1 MNRDSTVYIVEDDHS
16 MRGALAMLLEGE
28 GYRTEQFG
36 SAEEFLSAD
45 EPRAGCAL
53 IDVRLPGK
61 SGLDL
66 LRTLTEKASP
76 VQVVMISGH
85 GDIPMAV
92 SAMRAGALHFIEK
105 PFEPAT
111 LVGVVS
117 EAVRLAESRPQN
129 TDSIESLRARF
140 NTLTPREHEI
150 LRHVA
155 QGLSSKQI
163 AAELRISP
171 RTVDNHRASIMDKM
185 KAANLSVLIRM
196 TMLLGGDR
204 AA

>member
-16 MRGALAMLLEGE
+16 MRGALALLLEGE
-28 GYRTEQFG
+28 GYRTEQYR
-36 SAEEFLSAD
+36 SAEEFLSAAD

-53 IDVRLPGK
+53 VDVRLPGK

-66 LRTLTEKASP
+66 LRALTEKAAP

-105 PFEPAT
+105 PFEPAA
-111 LVGVVS
+111 LVDIVS
-117 EAVRLAESRPQN
+117 EAVRLAESQPQN
-129 TDSIESLRARF
+129 TDSVESLRARF
-140 NTLTPREHEI
+140 RTLTPREHEI

-204 AA
+204 P

>member
-28 GYRTEQFG
+28 GYRTEQYG
-36 SAEEFLSAD
+36 SAEEFLSAAE

-66 LRTLTEKASP
+66 LRALTEKAAP

-111 LVGVVS
+111 LVGIVS
-117 EAVRLAESRPQN
+117 EAVRLAESRPQSA
-129 TDSIESLRARF
+129 DSIESLRARF

-204 AA
+204 P

>member
-1 MNRDSTVYIVEDDHS
+1 VSRESTVYIVEDDHS
-16 MRGALAMLLEGE
+16 MRGALALLLEGE
-28 GYRTEQFG
+28 GYRTEQYG
-36 SAEEFLSAD
+36 SAEEFLSCD
-45 EPRAGCAL
+45 GPRAGCAL
-53 IDVRLPGK
+53 VDVRLPGK

-66 LRTLTEKASP
+66 LRALTEKAAP

-105 PFEPAT
+105 PFEPAA
-111 LVGVVS
+111 LVGIVS
-117 EAVRLAESRPQN
+117 EAIRLAESRPQN
-129 TDSIESLRARF
+129 TDSIETLRTRF
-140 NTLTPREHEI
+140 STLTPREHEI

-163 AAELRISP
+163 AAELHISP

-185 KAANLSVLIRM
+185 KAANLSILIRM

-204 AA
+204 S

>member
-1 MNRDSTVYIVEDDHS
+1 MSRESTVYIVEDDHS
-16 MRGALAMLLEGE
+16 MRGALALLLEGE
-28 GYRTEQFG
+28 GYRTEQFA
-36 SAEEFLSAD
+36 SAEEFLSAA
-45 EPRAGCAL
+45 EAPRAGCAL
-53 IDVRLPGK
+53 VDVRLPGK

-66 LRTLTEKASP
+66 LRALAEKAAP

-105 PFEPAT
+105 PFEPAA
-111 LVGVVS
+111 LVGIVS

-129 TDSIESLRARF
+129 ADSVESLRARF

-204 AA
+204 P

>member
-1 MNRDSTVYIVEDDHS
+1 MNRESTVYIVEDDHS
-16 MRGALAMLLEGE
+16 MRGALALLLEGE
-28 GYRTEQFG
+28 GYRTEQYA
-36 SAEEFLSAD
+36 SAEEFLSATD
-45 EPRAGCAL
+45 EPRTGCAL
-53 IDVRLPGK
+53 VDVRLPGK

-66 LRTLTEKASP
+66 LRTLTGKAAP

-111 LVGVVS
+111 LVGIVS

-129 TDSIESLRARF
+129 TDSVEALRSRF

-155 QGLSSKQI
+155 LGLSSKQI

-185 KAANLSVLIRM
+185 KATNLSVLIRM

-204 AA
+204 L

>member
-16 MRGALAMLLEGE
+16 MRGALALLLEGE
-28 GYRTEQFG
+28 GYRTEQYG
-36 SAEEFLSAD
+36 SAEEFLSAAD
-45 EPRAGCAL
+45 EPRTGCAL
-53 IDVRLPGK
+53 VDVRLPGK

-66 LRTLTEKASP
+66 LRTLTEKAAP

-105 PFEPAT
+105 PFEPAA
-111 LVGVVS
+111 LVGIVS

-129 TDSIESLRARF
+129 TDSIESLRTRF
-140 NTLTPREHEI
+140 HTLTPREHEI

-185 KAANLSVLIRM
+185 KATNLSILIRM

-204 AA
+204 P

>member
-1 MNRDSTVYIVEDDHS
+1 MSRESTVYIVEDDQS
-16 MRGALAMLLEGE
+16 MRGALALLLEGE
-28 GYRTEQFG
+28 GYRTEQYG
-36 SAEEFLSAD
+36 SAEEFLSRE
-45 EPRAGCAL
+45 EPHAGCAL
-53 IDVRLPGK
+53 VDVRLPGK

-66 LRTLTEKASP
+66 LRTLTERATP

-85 GDIPMAV
+85 GDIPLAV

-105 PFEPAT
+105 PFEPAA
-111 LVGVVS
+111 LVGIVS

-129 TDSIESLRARF
+129 TDSIETLRTRF
-140 NTLTPREHEI
+140 STLTPREHEI

-163 AAELRISP
+163 AAALQISP

-185 KAANLSVLIRM
+185 KAANLSILIRM

-204 AA
+204 P

>member
-1 MNRDSTVYIVEDDHS
+1 MSRDSTVYIVEDDHS

-28 GYRTEQFG
+28 GYRTEQYG
-36 SAEEFLSAD
+36 SAEEFLSAAE

-53 IDVRLPGK
+53 VDVRLPGK

-66 LRTLTEKASP
+66 LRALTEKAAP

-105 PFEPAT
+105 PFEPAA
-111 LVGVVS
+111 LVGIVS
-117 EAVRLAESRPQN
+117 EAVRLAESRPQSA
-129 TDSIESLRARF
+129 DSIESLRARF
-140 NTLTPREHEI
+140 HTLTPREHEI

-163 AAELRISP
+163 AVELRISP

-204 AA
+204 P

>member
-1 MNRDSTVYIVEDDHS
+1 MSRESTVYIVEDDDS
-16 MRGALAMLLEGE
+16 MRGALALLLEGE

-36 SAEEFLSAD
+36 SAEEFLSVD

-53 IDVRLPGK
+53 VDVRLPGK

-66 LRTLTEKASP
+66 LRALTEKAVP

-105 PFEPAT
+105 PFEPAA
-111 LVGVVS
+111 LVSIVS
-117 EAVRLAESRPQN
+117 EAVRLAESRPQSA
-129 TDSIESLRARF
+129 DSVEALRTRF

>member
-1 MNRDSTVYIVEDDHS
+1 MSHESTVYIVEDDHS
-16 MRGALAMLLEGE
+16 MRGALALLLEGE
-28 GYRTEQFG
+28 GYHTEQFG
-36 SAEEFLSAD
+36 SAEEFLSASE

-53 IDVRLPGK
+53 VDVRLPGK
-61 SGLDL
+61 SGLEL
-66 LRTLTEKASP
+66 LRALTEKASP
-76 VQVVMISGH
+76 IQVVMISGH

-105 PFEPAT
+105 PFEPAA
-111 LVGVVS
+111 LVNIVS

-129 TDSIESLRARF
+129 TDSIEALRTRF

-163 AAELRISP
+163 AAELHISP

-185 KAANLSVLIRM
+185 KAANLSILIRM

-204 AA
+204 T